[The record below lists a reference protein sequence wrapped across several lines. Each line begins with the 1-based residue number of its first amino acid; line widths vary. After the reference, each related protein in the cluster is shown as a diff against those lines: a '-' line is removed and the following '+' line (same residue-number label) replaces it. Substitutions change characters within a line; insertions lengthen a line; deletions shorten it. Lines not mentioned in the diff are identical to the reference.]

1 MVSPLEG
8 QIAKAIYNGF
18 KGRLK
23 TGTLRR
29 FSGSGVNALGDLV
42 SSGST
47 DYTFTGIRETKESQ
61 FAGMQNQ
68 SEGAGIKTTRI
79 EVLILLESISVLPQP
94 DDYIYIESQWHQV
107 RKVLERD
114 PAGAT
119 TKLEVSE
126 VKEPV

>member
-8 QIAKAIYNGF
+8 AIAKAIYAGF

-29 FSGSGVNALGDLV
+29 FSGSGVNSLGDLI

-61 FAGMQNQ
+61 FAGMENQ
-68 SEGAGIKTTRI
+68 SEGAGIKTTRV
-79 EVLILLESISVLPQP
+79 EVLILLESISVVPQP
-94 DDYIYIESQWHQV
+94 DDYIFIESQWHQV

-114 PAGAT
+114 PAGASI
-119 TKLEVSE
+119 KLEVTETKAPS
-126 VKEPV
+126 